1 MKLNRKKDTTV
12 ERREPM
18 DFLTK
23 LMLTGSMALCL
34 LTVTHLSTMAQAME
48 ATAIRVVSPVY
59 PEVATDSNISGT
71 VTLKV
76 EVNCKGEVIKVDST
90 GEHRLLVALSE
101 RAVRRWVFKQVNC
114 KEGNRISAIRFVFT
128 LLPTDSSEDQAVI
141 FSPRNALEIRARRRE
156 ILP

>member
-1 MKLNRKKDTTV
+1 MKLNRKKETTV
-12 ERREPM
+12 EMRKPM
-18 DFLTK
+18 DFVTK
-23 LMLTGSMALCL
+23 LILTGSMALCL
-34 LTVTHLSTMAQAME
+34 LTATHLSTLAQANN

-76 EVNCKGEVIKVDST
+76 EVSCKGEVTKVDST

-101 RAVRRWVFKQVNC
+101 RAVRRWVFDQFSC
-114 KEGNRISAIRFVFT
+114 KEGSRISAIRFVFT
-128 LLPTDSSEDQAVI
+128 LLPTDSSEDEAVI
-141 FSPRNALEIRARRRE
+141 FSPPNALEIRARRRE